1 VAARLIVVCEA
12 APPETAQK
20 IVDLAQ
26 ANAPMRTGFLRD
38 SIHTAPGDGE
48 MSSSV
53 IVEAYYA
60 PFVELGT
67 RFMSAEP
74 FFFPAVE
81 QVGGQFES
89 DISDMFAAM
98 L

>member
-1 VAARLIVVCEA
+1 MDIAQSL
-12 APPETAQK
+12 AP
-20 IVDLAQ
+20 VD
-26 ANAPMRTGFLRD
+26 TGFLRD
-38 SIHTAPGDGE
+38 SIHVAPGDGE

-53 IVEAYYA
+53 IVEAFYG
-60 PFVELGT
+60 PFLEFGT
-67 RFMSAEP
+67 RFMSAQP

-89 DISDMFAAM
+89 DISDMAAAM